1 MSWAV
6 LAPILLNLL
15 SQYGPEVVAAI
26 AGLFS
31 SPTAP
36 TQAQWDALTAL
47 SKNTAKSNMLAALW
61 RRGSTQRRRKA
72 RRSWHSLHDRC
83 IRDSELGAAFC
94 LACGLH

>member
-47 SKNTAKSNMLAALW
+47 SKNTAKSNMLATLLAQGIDPTSPQGVAFLALV
-61 RRGSTQRRRKA
+61 A
-72 RRSWHSLHDRC
+72 
-83 IRDSELGAAFC
+83 
-94 LACGLH
+94 